1 MRRLIG
7 PRRGRIIAA
16 NKNREDA
23 MAIRLAA
30 AVALGFGL
38 AAAPAAAQQKMIDVT
53 MAIPA
58 FSLTFTTGYLADDL
72 GLWAKNGLNLKNVSI
87 AGVGAMNAV
96 IGGSADV
103 TQASAITLTRAAA
116 RGQKVLAIA
125 ETLDRLVVEVVLRKD
140 LAEKEGFDPKA
151 PLAKRAALLKGK
163 RIAVESINS
172 IIHAYVRVLATRA
185 GFSPDDMQIAPM
197 QPPNMLAAFESHQI
211 DGFAMSLP
219 WPLEPVLKGEAVTI
233 ASGPNGDPADMV
245 PFAHDVVVLRAET
258 CEKTPQMCM
267 ALGHSFVEANN
278 FLHDHPA
285 EALALMQ
292 KRFSTLDPKLLATAF
307 DKVRSVSPRPPVPTK
322 EALANADRYNIDA
335 GLMKPDEKLK
345 SYDAI
350 FTDKYV
356 K

>member
-1 MRRLIG
+1 MRWG
-7 PRRGRIIAA
+7 F
-16 NKNREDA
+16 
-23 MAIRLAA
+23 A
-30 AVALGFGL
+30 AVLGAIV
-38 AAAPAAAQQKMIDVT
+38 AASPAGAQQKLTDVT

-72 GLWAKNGLNLKNVSI
+72 GLWAKNGLNMKNVQI

-96 IGGSADV
+96 IAGSADV
-103 TQASAITLTRAAA
+103 TQASAITLTRATA
-116 RGQKVLAIA
+116 RGQHVLAIA

-140 LAEKEGFDPKA
+140 LAEKEGFDPAA

-172 IIHAYVRVLATRA
+172 IIHAYVRVLLTRA
-185 GFSPDDMQIAPM
+185 GFSPDDAEITPM
-197 QPPNMLAAFESHQI
+197 QPQAMLAAFEAKQI

-233 ASGPNGDPADMV
+233 ASGPKGDPADMV
-245 PFAHDVVVLRAET
+245 PFAHDVVVVRPET
-258 CEKTPQMCM
+258 CEKTPQICI
-267 ALGHSFVEANN
+267 GVGKSIVEASD

-285 EALALMQ
+285 EALAFMK
-292 KRFSTLDPKLLATAF
+292 KRFSTLDPKLLETAF
-307 DKVRSVSPRPPVPTK
+307 DEVRSVSPRPPAPTK
-322 EALANADRYNIDA
+322 DALANADTYNIDA
-335 GLMKPDEKLK
+335 GLMKPDERLK

>member
-1 MRRLIG
+1 MGFRQ
-7 PRRGRIIAA
+7 
-16 NKNREDA
+16 
-23 MAIRLAA
+23 A
-30 AVALGFGL
+30 AVAAVL
-38 AAAPAAAQQKMIDVT
+38 ALVATQAGAQPQKPTDVI

-72 GLWAKNGLNLKNVSI
+72 GLWAKNGLNMKDVSI

-140 LAEKEGFDPKA
+140 LAEKEGFDPNA

-163 RIAVESINS
+163 RLAVDSINS

-185 GFSPDDMQIAPM
+185 GFSPDDMEITPM
-197 QPPNMLAAFESHQI
+197 QPQNMLAAFESHQI

-219 WPLEPVLKGEAVTI
+219 WPLQPVLKGEAVTI
-233 ASGPNGDPADMV
+233 ASGPKGDPPDMV
-245 PFAHDVVVLRAET
+245 PFAHDVVVVRAET
-258 CEKTPQMCM
+258 CEKRPQICV
-267 ALGHSFVEANN
+267 GVGKSIVEAND

-285 EALALMQ
+285 EALAFMQ

-307 DKVRSVSPRPPVPTK
+307 EEVRSVSPRPPAPTK
-322 EALANADRYNIDA
+322 DALANADTYNIDA
-335 GLMKPDEKLK
+335 GLMKPDERLK